1 MAQVVKVL
9 RKMMYCTINIYLKYR
24 RGMYARI
31 SRFSN
36 GCDRLDRDCCWW
48 LDPGKSIHGGNDS
61 RHSNDGAIGAITGNK
76 TISKIGMGIGLAG
89 GVGSIANSMRAAAP
103 AIGGANSSL
112 LAVDNIDVAL
122 SSGVPGSKAGWSL
135 PANAGKSVGSSSML
149 GSIPDPTGIGLDTG
163 YLDRASS
170 TLTKYSTLANIA
182 GGMGEAYM
190 VNEQNQVRK
199 DLLDKQIN
207 FEQRNLDWQHN
218 NNSVP
223 LTAPALTAQRKP
235 NAYAPL
241 LRGY

>member
-1 MAQVVKVL
+1 MTAV
-9 RKMMYCTINIYLKYR
+9 
-24 RGMYARI
+24 
-31 SRFSN
+31 
-36 GCDRLDRDCCWW
+36 
-48 LDPGKSIHGGNDS
+48 
-61 RHSNDGAIGAITGNK
+61 GAITGNK

-89 GVGSIANSMRAAAP
+89 GIGSIANGMRAAAP
-103 AIGGANSSL
+103 AIGGNSSSL
-112 LAVDNIDVAL
+112 LKVDNIDAAL
-122 SSGVPGSKAGWSL
+122 SSSVPGSKAGWSL
-135 PANAGKSVGSSSML
+135 PNNAGKSVGASSIVGGD
-149 GSIPDPTGIGLDTG
+149 GSTFDPASIDINKS

-190 VNEQNQVRK
+190 ANEQNQVRK

-223 LTAPALTAQRKP
+223 LAAPALTAQRKP

-241 LRGY
+241 LRGS

>member
-1 MAQVVKVL
+1 MPGLAGLV
-9 RKMMYCTINIYLKYR
+9 MGAIGTI
-24 RGMYARI
+24 GTAV
-31 SRFSN
+31 
-36 GCDRLDRDCCWW
+36 
-48 LDPGKSIHGGNDS
+48 GGLTLAS
-61 RHSNDGAIGAITGNK
+61 LSTGAMIVGTAMSAIGAITGNK

-135 PANAGKSVGSSSML
+135 PANAGKSSMI
-149 GSIPDPTGIGLDTG
+149 GSIPDPTGVGLNTG

-182 GGMGEAYM
+182 GSMGEAYM
-190 VNEQNQVRK
+190 VNEQNEVRK
-199 DLLDKQIN
+199 DLLDKEIN
-207 FEQRNLDWQHN
+207 FQQGNIDWQHN

>member
-1 MAQVVKVL
+1 M
-9 RKMMYCTINIYLKYR
+9 
-24 RGMYARI
+24 
-31 SRFSN
+31 
-36 GCDRLDRDCCWW
+36 
-48 LDPGKSIHGGNDS
+48 PGLAGLVMGAIGSIGAAVGGLTLAS
-61 RHSNDGAIGAITGNK
+61 LSTGAMIVGTAMSAIGAITGNK

-135 PANAGKSVGSSSML
+135 PANAGKSSML

-190 VNEQNQVRK
+190 ANEQNQVRK

-223 LTAPALTAQRKP
+223 LAAPALTAQRKP

-241 LRGY
+241 LRGS